1 MEVDFSQLGMPHF
14 CLPHI
19 TMANESIRKE
29 TQHTLLVHA
38 RISKGKKKK
47 RKTFQAAATVQAS
60 RLPVKRNIR
69 AGALCC
75 VQHIHTF
82 SLFG

>member
-1 MEVDFSQLGMPHF
+1 MEVAFSQLGMPHF

-47 RKTFQAAATVQAS
+47 KKPS
-60 RLPVKRNIR
+60 RQQPPSRQVAFL
-69 AGALCC
+69 
-75 VQHIHTF
+75 
-82 SLFG
+82 

>member
-1 MEVDFSQLGMPHF
+1 MEVAFSQLGMPHF

-47 RKTFQAAATVQAS
+47 TFQAAATVQAS

-75 VQHIHTF
+75 VQHMYTF